1 MGIALVRA
9 LLLLSGM
16 AALSESAHSGGE
28 RDDKA
33 VYEAVCGSCHP
44 TSLAG
49 GLRSEREWKE
59 TIAAMVRL
67 GAAATEEE
75 FARVLRYLVRTQ
87 TKVNVNSATAKEIAS
102 VLDISETSAKA
113 LVARRTEKRG
123 FRTLEDLKEAPG
135 VEASKIEARKD
146 RIVFR

>member
-1 MGIALVRA
+1 
-9 LLLLSGM
+9 
-16 AALSESAHSGGE
+16 
-28 RDDKA
+28 
-33 VYEAVCGSCHP
+33 
-44 TSLAG
+44 
-49 GLRSEREWKE
+49 
-59 TIAAMVRL
+59 MVRL